1 MTVTGLDHAGLT
13 VADLERSLAFYEG
26 LLGLPLA
33 GIARD
38 ESPDIAAIFGQPGAR
53 VRFADLML
61 PGGGVLELIQYEH
74 PAEPPATASHTQ
86 AGTAHVALGV
96 RDLAGLRARLIA
108 AGVDIVSE
116 RPVTL
121 HTGDDWN
128 GSTVLYVRDPD
139 RNVIELIER
148 PASSSGPGSP

>member
-1 MTVTGLDHAGLT
+1 MAVTGLDHAGLT

-38 ESPDIAAIFGQPGAR
+38 ESADIAAILGQPGAR
-53 VRFADLML
+53 VRIADLML
-61 PGGGVLELIQYEH
+61 PGGAILELIQYEH
-74 PAEPPATASHTQ
+74 PVGRPVSASHTQ
-86 AGTAHVALGV
+86 PGTAHIALGV

-116 RPVTL
+116 RPVTIDS
-121 HTGDDWN
+121 GDHWH
-128 GSTVLYVRDPD
+128 GATVLYVRDPD

>member
-1 MTVTGLDHAGLT
+1 MTVTGLDHAGLS

-33 GIARD
+33 GIARE
-38 ESPDIAAIFGQPGAR
+38 ESPDISAIVGQGGVR
-53 VRFADLML
+53 VRIADLML
-61 PGGGVLELIQYEH
+61 PGGGVLELLQYEH
-74 PAEPPATASHTQ
+74 PAGAPVQASHTQ

-96 RDLAGLRARLIA
+96 RDLTALHARLVA

-121 HTGDDWN
+121 HTGDHWN
-128 GSTVLYVRDPD
+128 GATVLYVRDPD